1 MSYEHVDVELHQL
14 GCELRETVVPT
25 LCPSIMDDD
34 VLVLLVSAL
43 AQTSSQAVNLASI
56 LRVRE
61 HAEKTDPVVPG
72 LLRARRE
79 RSRCRA
85 SEQRDEIAA
94 TDVDCHVTLPWGSCN
109 GWDHITPKPC
119 CAAGFQSG
127 LCLLRVRLGHSAM
140 SAQCPACPKADMAG

>member
-1 MSYEHVDVELHQL
+1 
-14 GCELRETVVPT
+14 LRETVVPT
-25 LCPSIMDDD
+25 LGPSIMDDD

-94 TDVDCHVTLPWGSCN
+94 TDVDCHVTLPWKVISVGTISRFERAVCDYFTLGSDAQN
-109 GWDHITPKPC
+109 IER
-119 CAAGFQSG
+119 
-127 LCLLRVRLGHSAM
+127 LRALH
-140 SAQCPACPKADMAG
+140 

>member
-25 LCPSIMDDD
+25 LGPSIMDDD

-61 HAEKTDPVVPG
+61 HAEKADPIGLPG
-72 LLRARRE
+72 CLRARRE
-79 RSRCRA
+79 RPRCRA
-85 SEQRDEIAA
+85 ADQRDELTAFH
-94 TDVDCHVTLPWGSCN
+94 CP
-109 GWDHITPKPC
+109 
-119 CAAGFQSG
+119 
-127 LCLLRVRLGHSAM
+127 M
-140 SAQCPACPKADMAG
+140 SPVLFRQKG